1 MDFDDP
7 TGLAQLDAMS
17 ATDLDGLGF
26 GVARMRENG
35 DVIAY
40 NAWEPNMAGLSRERV
55 LTRNFFADVAPCT
68 NNYMVA
74 ERFLSEPELDATLDY
89 VFTLRMKPTPV
100 TLRLLRSAASRHMY
114 LLVKR

>member
-1 MDFDDP
+1 
-7 TGLAQLDAMS
+7 
-17 ATDLDGLGF
+17 
-26 GVARMRENG
+26 
-35 DVIAY
+35 
-40 NAWEPNMAGLSRERV
+40 MAGLSKERV

-68 NNYMVA
+68 NNFMVA